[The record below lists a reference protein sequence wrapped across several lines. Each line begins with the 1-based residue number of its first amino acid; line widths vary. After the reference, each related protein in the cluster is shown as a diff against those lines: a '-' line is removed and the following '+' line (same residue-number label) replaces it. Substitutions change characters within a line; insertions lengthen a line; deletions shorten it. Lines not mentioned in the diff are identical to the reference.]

1 MWAMMP
7 SLQSFDPITSS
18 RMGMVSQSAGLA
30 GAVGS
35 MFFGSP
41 VGVAAGGAAML
52 LNLRTLA
59 FPDTDFRSAFTQPF
73 ETTGLALG

>member
-1 MWAMMP
+1 
-7 SLQSFDPITSS
+7 
-18 RMGMVSQSAGLA
+18 
-30 GAVGS
+30 

-41 VGVAAGGAAML
+41 VGLAAGGAAML

-73 ETTGLALG
+73 ETTGLALCAKNEPEKPRMRTPTSG